1 MNPSLDELQRA
12 MAEIEER
19 VRARHPQSAVGEV
32 PLPNLWPLLH
42 ARDAAESKV
51 AAIGQV
57 NPRRGGLL
65 NGLIQSVKRS
75 VARSLNWF
83 VRDQIEFNRASMQC
97 VEAILEALNES
108 NRTHAEL
115 ANRLASL
122 GELRDEARELRDVRV
137 HWSQWRQEW
146 ERKLAV
152 NEAQF
157 MRSLADMQLANQQRL
172 LLAEVDFREKVQT
185 QHMDYLGA
193 LDRATSGLQE
203 RLWAD
208 LNQMR
213 DLLREELRRGSEA
226 LIHQELR
233 LLRQRPAV
241 LNSQAFSPQLGTEEP
256 AVDWF
261 TFADKFRGP
270 EPKIRAHFARYVELF
285 ANAGPT
291 LDLGCGRG
299 EFLKLLRDRQVI
311 ARGLDLNEENVVLC
325 QSEGLNVEALDF
337 FTYLP
342 GIVDQS
348 LGGIFCGQVIEH
360 LPPAK
365 LPELIRLCAAKL
377 RPGAPILFETPNPEC
392 LAIFATHFYL
402 DPTHV
407 RPVPP
412 ALMEFYLSEAG
423 FTSITVERLGT
434 AANDFP
440 ELAGLPET
448 FRQRFFG
455 SLDYAIHAIRL

>member
-1 MNPSLDELQRA
+1 LNPSLEELQRA

-19 VRARHPQSAVGEV
+19 VRARHPQSAPGDV

-42 ARDAAESKV
+42 ARDAAEAKV

-57 NPRRGGLL
+57 NPRPAGLA
-65 NGLIQSVKRS
+65 NNLIQSLKRT

-83 VRDQIEFNRASMQC
+83 VRDQIEFNRATMQC
-97 VEAILEALNES
+97 MEAILEALRES

-115 ANRLASL
+115 AGRIRSSDLREEVA
-122 GELRDEARELRDVRV
+122 ELRDMRS
-137 HWSQWRQEW
+137 HWSQWRQDW
-146 ERKLAV
+146 ERKVAV

-157 MRSLADMQLANQQRL
+157 MRSLADLQLANQQRL
-172 LLAEVDFREKVQT
+172 LLAEADFRDKVNT
-185 QHMDYLGA
+185 QHADYLGA
-193 LDRATSGLQE
+193 LDRATSSLQE

-213 DLLREELRRGSEA
+213 DELRRGAES

-233 LLRQRPAV
+233 LLRQRPV
-241 LNSQAFSPQLGTEEP
+241 VQMNSARVAGEP
-256 AVDWF
+256 ELDWF
-261 TFADKFRGP
+261 TFAHKFRGP
-270 EPKIRAHFARYVELF
+270 EPKIRAHFERYLPLF
-285 ANAGPT
+285 AKAANT

-299 EFLKLLRDRQVI
+299 EFLRLLRDRQVP
-311 ARGLDLNEENVVLC
+311 ARGLDLSAENIALC
-325 QSEGLNVEALDF
+325 QSEALDAEMADF

-342 GIVDQS
+342 GLSDGS
-348 LGGIFCGQVIEH
+348 LGGVFCSQVIEH
-360 LPPAK
+360 LPAAK

-377 RPGAPILFETPNPEC
+377 KPGAPILFETPNPEC

-440 ELAGLPET
+440 ELAALPET

>member
-1 MNPSLDELQRA
+1 MNPALDELQRA

-19 VRARHPQSAVGEV
+19 VRARHPQAIAGQV

-42 ARDAAESKV
+42 ARDAAEAKV
-51 AAIGQV
+51 GAIGQV
-57 NPRRGGLL
+57 NPRPAGLV
-65 NGLIQSVKRS
+65 NSLIQSVKRT

-97 VEAILEALNES
+97 IEAILEALNES
-108 NRTHAEL
+108 NRAHAEL
-115 ANRLASL
+115 ASRIANLPI

-137 HWSQWRQEW
+137 HWSQWRAEW
-146 ERKLAV
+146 ERKLSV

-157 MRSLADMQLANQQRL
+157 MRSLADLQLANQQRL
-172 LLAEVDFREKVQT
+172 LLAEADFRDKVQT
-185 QHMDYLGA
+185 QHTDYLGA
-193 LDRATSGLQE
+193 LDRATSSLQQ

-213 DLLREELRRGSEA
+213 EELRHGAES

-233 LLRQRPAV
+233 LLRQRPLVA
-241 LNSQAFSPQLGTEEP
+241 AAKPAPPGEP
-256 AVDWF
+256 DLDWF
-261 TFADKFRGP
+261 TFAHKFRGP
-270 EPKIRAHFARYVELF
+270 EPKIRAHFARYLPLF
-285 ANAGPT
+285 ANAQAT

-299 EFLKLLRDRQVI
+299 EFLRLLKERNI
-311 ARGLDLNEENVVLC
+311 AARGLDLSDENIALC
-325 QSEGLNVEALDF
+325 QSEGLDAEAADF
-337 FTYLP
+337 FAYLP
-342 GIVDQS
+342 GLADRS
-348 LGGIFCGQVIEH
+348 LGGVFCSQVIEH

-377 RPGAPILFETPNPEC
+377 KPGAPILFETPNPEC

-412 ALMEFYLSEAG
+412 ALMEFYLAEAG
-423 FTSITVERLGT
+423 FTSIQVERLGT

-440 ELAGLPET
+440 ELAALPET

>member
-19 VRARHPQSAVGEV
+19 VRARHPQSAAGGEV
-32 PLPNLWPLLH
+32 PLPNLWPILH
-42 ARDAAESKV
+42 ARDAAEAKV
-51 AAIGQV
+51 GAIGHV
-57 NPRRGGLL
+57 NPRPAGLL
-65 NGLIQSVKRS
+65 NSLIQSVKRT
-75 VARSLNWF
+75 VARSLNWL

-97 VEAILEALNES
+97 IEAILEALNES

-115 ANRLASL
+115 AHRILPIS
-122 GELRDEARELRDVRV
+122 GLRDEARELRDIRV
-137 HWSQWRQEW
+137 HWSQWRQDW
-146 ERKLAV
+146 ERKLTV

-157 MRSLADMQLANQQRL
+157 MRGLADLQLANQQRL
-172 LLAEVDFREKVQT
+172 LLAESDFRDRLHH
-185 QHMDYLGA
+185 QHAEYLGA
-193 LDRATSGLQE
+193 LDRATGSLQE
-203 RLWAD
+203 RLSAD

-213 DLLREELRRGSEA
+213 DDLRRGSES

-233 LLRQRPAV
+233 LLRQRPVVAAAATPV
-241 LNSQAFSPQLGTEEP
+241 GEP
-256 AVDWF
+256 AIDWF
-261 TFADKFRGP
+261 TFAHKFRGP
-270 EPKIRAHFARYVELF
+270 EPKIRAHFSRYLPLF
-285 ANAGPT
+285 AKAAPV

-299 EFLKLLRDRQVI
+299 EFLRLVRDQGVD
-311 ARGLDLNEENVVLC
+311 ARGLDLTPENIALC
-325 QSEGLNVEALDF
+325 RAEGLDAEQQDF

-342 GIVDQS
+342 GLADRS
-348 LGGIFCGQVIEH
+348 LGGVFCAQVIEH
-360 LPPAK
+360 LTAAQ

-377 RPGAPILFETPNPEC
+377 KPGAPILFETPNPEC

-412 ALMEFYLSEAG
+412 ALMEFYLAEAG
-423 FTSITVERLGT
+423 FTEITVERLGT

>member
-19 VRARHPQSAVGEV
+19 VQARHPQSAAGGEV

-57 NPRRGGLL
+57 NPRAGGLV
-65 NGLIQSVKRS
+65 NGLIQRVKRTI
-75 VARSLNWF
+75 ARSLNWF

-115 ANRLASL
+115 ANRIANLPVA
-122 GELRDEARELRDVRV
+122 ELRGEARELRDIRV
-137 HWSQWRQEW
+137 HWSQWRQDW
-146 ERKLAV
+146 ERKLTV

-157 MRSLADMQLANQQRL
+157 MRGLADLQLANQQRL
-172 LLAEVDFREKVQT
+172 LLAETDFRERVQT
-185 QHMDYLGA
+185 QHADYLGA
-193 LDRATSGLQE
+193 LDRATSHLQE

-208 LNQMR
+208 LHQMR
-213 DLLREELRRGSEA
+213 DQLRDELRRGSES

-233 LLRQRPAV
+233 LLRQRPAMRTAKAVV
-241 LNSQAFSPQLGTEEP
+241 LDEP
-256 AVDWF
+256 AIDWF

-270 EPKIRAHFARYVELF
+270 EPKIRSHFARYLPLF
-285 ANAGPT
+285 ANANPT

-299 EFLKLLRDRQVI
+299 EFLRLLRDQPVS
-311 ARGLDLNEENVVLC
+311 ARGLDLSEENVALC
-325 QSEGLNVEALDF
+325 LSAGLDAEALDF

-342 GIVDQS
+342 GLADQS
-348 LGGIFCGQVIEH
+348 LGGIFCAQVIEH
-360 LPPAK
+360 LPPSK

-377 RPGAPILFETPNPEC
+377 RPGAPVLFETPNPEC

-412 ALMEFYLSEAG
+412 ALMEFYLAEAG
-423 FTSITVERLGT
+423 FTSIAVERLGT

>member
-1 MNPSLDELQRA
+1 MNPALDELQRA

-19 VRARHPQSAVGEV
+19 VRARHPQTAAGGEV
-32 PLPNLWPLLH
+32 PLPNLWPILH

-51 AAIGQV
+51 SAIGHV
-57 NPRRGGLL
+57 NPRPGGLV
-65 NGLIQSVKRS
+65 NGLIQSVKRT

-83 VRDQIEFNRASMQC
+83 VRDQVEFNRASMQC
-97 VEAILEALNES
+97 IEAILEALNES
-108 NRTHAEL
+108 NRVHAEL
-115 ANRLASL
+115 AQRIGQLHGLIA
-122 GELRDEARELRDVRV
+122 ELRDEARELRDIRV
-137 HWSQWRQEW
+137 HWSQWRQDW
-146 ERKLAV
+146 ERKLTV

-157 MRSLADMQLANQQRL
+157 MRGLADLQLANQQRL
-172 LLAEVDFREKVQT
+172 LLTEGDLRERVRVQ
-185 QHMDYLGA
+185 HSDYLGA
-193 LDRATSGLQE
+193 LERATSSLQE

-208 LNQMR
+208 LSQMKH
-213 DLLREELRRGSEA
+213 DLQRGSES

-233 LLRQRPAV
+233 LLRQRPVV
-241 LNSQAFSPQLGTEEP
+241 LANQAP
-256 AVDWF
+256 AGPAIDWF
-261 TFADKFRGP
+261 TFAHKFRGP
-270 EPKIRAHFARYVELF
+270 EPKIRAHFARYLPLF
-285 ANAGPT
+285 APADNV

-299 EFLKLLRDRQVI
+299 EFLRLLRDQKIR
-311 ARGLDLNEENVVLC
+311 ARGLDLGLENVALC
-325 QSEGLNVEALDF
+325 QAEGLDVEALDF

-342 GIVDQS
+342 GLADQS
-348 LGGIFCGQVIEH
+348 LGGIFCAQVIEH
-360 LPPAK
+360 LPAPQ

-377 RPGAPILFETPNPEC
+377 KPGARILFETPNPEC

-412 ALMEFYLSEAG
+412 ALMEFYLAEAG

-440 ELAGLPET
+440 EVAALPES

-455 SLDYAIHAIRL
+455 SLDYAVHAVRL

>member
-19 VRARHPQSAVGEV
+19 VRARHPQSAAGGEV

-57 NPRRGGLL
+57 NPRPGGVV
-65 NGLIQSVKRS
+65 NGLIQSVKRT

-97 VEAILEALNES
+97 VEAMLEALTES

-115 ANRLASL
+115 ANRLASW
-122 GELRDEARELRDVRV
+122 GQLRDEARELRDVRV
-137 HWSQWRQEW
+137 HWSQWRLEW

-157 MRSLADMQLANQQRL
+157 MRGLADFQLANQQRL

-185 QHMDYLGA
+185 QHTDYLGA

-213 DLLREELRRGSEA
+213 DHLREELQRGSEA

-233 LLRQRPAV
+233 LLRQRPV
-241 LNSQAFSPQLGTEEP
+241 VVSSPAFRAEEP

-270 EPKIRAHFARYVELF
+270 EAKIRAHFARYVELF
-285 ANAGPT
+285 AKAGPT

-299 EFLKLLRDRQVI
+299 EFLKLLRDRQVT
-311 ARGLDLNEENVVLC
+311 ARGLDLGQENVALC

-342 GIVDQS
+342 GIADQS
-348 LGGIFCGQVIEH
+348 LGGVFCGQVIEH

-412 ALMEFYLSEAG
+412 ALMEFYLAEAG